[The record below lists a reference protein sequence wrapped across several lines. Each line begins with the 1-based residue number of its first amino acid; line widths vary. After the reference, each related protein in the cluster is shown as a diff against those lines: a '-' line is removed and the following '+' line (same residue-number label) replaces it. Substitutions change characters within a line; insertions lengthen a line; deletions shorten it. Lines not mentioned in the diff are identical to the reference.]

1 LIMLF
6 VVMEKNDQIFTLPIS
21 DLWIIEFEFLSN
33 DGDRY
38 AAKTQKQSKRERT
51 FKGAIAKTQR
61 VA

>member
-1 LIMLF
+1 MFLF
-6 VVMEKNDQIFTLPIS
+6 VIGKSDRIFTLPIS
-21 DLWIIEFEFLSN
+21 VLWIIKFEFLSN